1 MKQTTNQYSVLFIE
15 DEKAIRDNY
24 VSYLQKHF
32 QNVYEAEDG
41 EQAYEIY
48 KRKRPELLIV
58 DINIPKL
65 NGLDLVKRIRETDR
79 ETKAI
84 MLTAHAE
91 VKYLLEATELNLS
104 KYLVKPITRKE
115 LKAALSNAIEDI
127 NKFTTTTNKI
137 VNLREN
143 YFWNSETRELH
154 DGDIFIS
161 LTKTELEIFSFFI
174 LNANR
179 VATYEECIWKVWGEY
194 SDYKTDAFKTL
205 IKNLR
210 KKLPPNTIENV
221 FGVGYKLSI

>member
-1 MKQTTNQYSVLFIE
+1 MNQATNEYSVLFIE

-24 VSYLQKHF
+24 VSYLKKHF
-32 QNVYEAEDG
+32 KNVYEAEDG
-41 EQAYEIY
+41 ESAFSIY
-48 KRKRPELLIV
+48 QSKRPELLIV

-65 NGLDLVKRIRETDR
+65 NGLDLLRKIRETDR

-84 MLTAHAE
+84 MLTAHAD

-115 LKAALSNAIEDI
+115 LKDALSCAIDDI
-127 NKFTTTTNKI
+127 NNFTITANKRI
-137 VNLREN
+137 NVKEN
-143 YFWNSETRELH
+143 YFWNNETRELH
-154 DGDIFIS
+154 NGNSLVS
-161 LTKTELEIFSFFI
+161 LTKTELEIFSFLV

-179 VATYEECIWKVWGEY
+179 VTTYEECIWKIWGEY
-194 SDYKTDAFKTL
+194 NDYKTDAFKTL

-221 FGVGYKLSI
+221 FGIGYKLCT

>member
-1 MKQTTNQYSVLFIE
+1 MNQMTNEYSVLFIE

-24 VSYLQKHF
+24 VSYLKKHF

-41 EQAYEIY
+41 ERAYEIY
-48 KRKRPELLIV
+48 KSKHPEILIV

-65 NGLDLVKRIRETDR
+65 NGLDLLKKIRETDR

-84 MLTAHAE
+84 MLTAHAD
-91 VKYLLEATELNLS
+91 VKYLLQAAELNLC

-115 LKAALSNAIEDI
+115 LKDALFRAVEDI
-127 NKFTTTTNKI
+127 SNFTTTTNKR
-137 VNLREN
+137 VKLKDN
-143 YFWNSETRELH
+143 YFWNADVRELYR
-154 DGDIFIS
+154 GNTLVN
-161 LTKTELEIFSFFI
+161 LTKTELEIFSFLV

-179 VATYEECIWKVWGEY
+179 VSGYKECIWKVWGED
-194 SDYKTDAFKTL
+194 SDYKTDAFKTF

-221 FGVGYKLSI
+221 FGIGYKLCT

>member
-1 MKQTTNQYSVLFIE
+1 MNQMTNEYSVLFIE

-24 VSYLQKHF
+24 VSYLKKHF

-41 EQAYEIY
+41 ERAYEIY
-48 KRKRPELLIV
+48 KSKHPEILIV

-65 NGLDLVKRIRETDR
+65 NGLDLLKKIRETDR

-84 MLTAHAE
+84 MLTAHAD
-91 VKYLLEATELNLS
+91 VKYLLQAAELNLC

-115 LKAALSNAIEDI
+115 LKDALFRAVEDI
-127 NKFTTTTNKI
+127 SNFTTTTNKR
-137 VNLREN
+137 VKLKDN
-143 YFWNSETRELH
+143 YFWNADVRELYR
-154 DGDIFIS
+154 GNTLVN
-161 LTKTELEIFSFFI
+161 LTKTELEIFSFLV

-179 VATYEECIWKVWGEY
+179 VSGYKECIWKVWGED

-210 KKLPPNTIENV
+210 KKLPPNTIENI
-221 FGVGYKLSI
+221 FGIGYKLCT